1 VDELST
7 TWANPPADRL
17 TTLRNPSCA
26 SAGVPPFTT
35 STATIQLDYA
45 TMRDGDRAGLA
56 LMRDLSV
63 WIGIERDGGTT
74 R

>member
-1 VDELST
+1 
-7 TWANPPADRL
+7 
-17 TTLRNPSCA
+17 LRNPGRA

-45 TMRDGDRAGLA
+45 TMHDGDRAGLA
-56 LMRDLSV
+56 LLHDLSA